1 VTIDLDPQGN
11 ETRALFSIAGTLAA
25 KRVLEIGCG
34 DGRLTWRYAHLPAR
48 VVGIDPDPVKIERA
62 RHTTPAHFARKVE
75 FYATGL
81 EQFQSIVGTPLNGF
95 DLAILAW
102 SL

>member
-1 VTIDLDPQGN
+1 
-11 ETRALFSIAGTLAA
+11 
-25 KRVLEIGCG
+25 
-34 DGRLTWRYAHLPAR
+34 
-48 VVGIDPDPVKIERA
+48 VKIERA